1 MCTHGLCCLGEVLFR
16 THERTG
22 IDRAAPSGTDSWK
35 HQKIVSDTGFRGW
48 KKDIFLVSLHQK
60 LPEAFKKQEAGRGKI
75 FCSPVS
81 SQGVA
86 PFLEEQKKE
95 S

>member
-1 MCTHGLCCLGEVLFR
+1 MLFR

-48 KKDIFLVSLHQK
+48 KEDIFLVSLHQK